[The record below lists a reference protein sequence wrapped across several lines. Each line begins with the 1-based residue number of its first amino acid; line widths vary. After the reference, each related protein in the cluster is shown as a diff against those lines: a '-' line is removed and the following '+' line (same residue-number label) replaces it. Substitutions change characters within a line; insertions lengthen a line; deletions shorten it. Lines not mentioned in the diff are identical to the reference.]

1 MGNQILFVNKQ
12 DNICAV
18 VDMDKVKYL
27 AKASDGNG
35 IYLSFMDNTK
45 FYIIEPKTAFPLS
58 DEIDDIIRT
67 IIDKIWSDIDIID
80 LDDILARAREGKL

>member
-12 DNICAV
+12 DDICVV

-35 IYLSFMDNTK
+35 IYLSFVDNTK
-45 FYIIEPKTAFPLS
+45 FYLVQPKTAFPLA

-67 IIDKIWSDIDIID
+67 IIDKIWSDVDIID
-80 LDDILARAREGKL
+80 LDDILTRAKEHKL